1 VPETTA
7 SASSPTASAS
17 PSLALLKER
26 ARSLER
32 RLIALVVVVA
42 LAPPTVFFAIELS
55 RSRERARTQALH
67 FAALIGPHLRGAHQ
81 SGEAAERVLGN
92 EMLAAHCPGFLRIRD
107 AEGQELIR
115 LGERVSG
122 ALPSTVQRVL
132 PVSMA
137 PMHDIEISVEDGPL
151 LQDAARVLAIH
162 LLVGLVLGL
171 GFFRTPVRALRRAI
185 RELDETHAQLLQSD
199 KIGAIGEAYAG
210 LTHEINNPLAII
222 LSRVRLMRAREQEK
236 RLDAEVSRDLEVIER
251 QGSRI
256 AELVR
261 GLLAFARKR
270 DFHMRETDLNQ
281 VVQETA
287 ALIRKPFEKKGITIR
302 TELARSLPRLWA
314 SPPHLQQVFLNLL
327 NNARDAMP
335 EGGRIVIRTLQV
347 DGSLVAEVEDS
358 GTGLAQGVG
367 DRVFEPFFTTKQKG
381 TGLGLSVSY
390 GTIKAHAGEMTVESE
405 TGKGTLFRVTLP
417 IERRALK

>member
-1 VPETTA
+1 
-7 SASSPTASAS
+7 
-17 PSLALLKER
+17 
-26 ARSLER
+26 
-32 RLIALVVVVA
+32 
-42 LAPPTVFFAIELS
+42 
-55 RSRERARTQALH
+55 
-67 FAALIGPHLRGAHQ
+67 
-81 SGEAAERVLGN
+81 
-92 EMLAAHCPGFLRIRD
+92 MLAAHCPGFLRIRD
-107 AEGQELIR
+107 AQGQELIR

-281 VVQETA
+281 VVEETA

-302 TELARSLPRLWA
+302 TELVRSLPRLWA

-367 DRVFEPFFTTKQKG
+367 DRVFEPFFTTKEKG